1 VRPADARTWFEG
13 AADHL
18 SRPGAQS
25 REQQEAGF
33 VTHDPPLE
41 AWLDGFLQHWLEQ
54 DVIRPKTA
62 KACAVERE
70 VLVATG
76 L

>member
-1 VRPADARTWFEG
+1 VRPADARCWFDSS
-13 AADHL
+13 ADHL
-18 SRPGAQS
+18 ARPGAQS

-33 VTHDPPLE
+33 ARHDPPLE
-41 AWLDGFLQHWLEQ
+41 AWLDGFLAHWLEQ
-54 DVIRPKTA
+54 DVIRPQTA

-70 VLVATG
+70 VAAPAG